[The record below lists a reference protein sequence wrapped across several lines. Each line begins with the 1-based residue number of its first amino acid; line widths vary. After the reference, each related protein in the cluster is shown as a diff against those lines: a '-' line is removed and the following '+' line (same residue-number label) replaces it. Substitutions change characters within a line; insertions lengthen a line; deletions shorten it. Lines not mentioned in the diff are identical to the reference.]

1 MNHPRSQYA
10 HLSEPYLAIA
20 IVVAAVIVVLVVF
33 VALRFREGRPGAPSR
48 RAHASVLEG
57 VYVAVLA
64 GVAAVLLVM
73 TFRAEG
79 RVDAISRTP
88 ALRVDVTAARWNW
101 RFDYPRYGVTVPG
114 TDTRPST
121 LVVPAGALVR
131 FRVKSLDVVHAF
143 WLPAERFKK
152 DANPSRWNTFEL
164 VFHGP
169 GRFEGACS
177 EFCGLRHAD
186 MRFNV
191 EVLAPA
197 AFQTWLRQKGAAP

>member
-1 MNHPRSQYA
+1 VDHPRSQYA

-20 IVVAAVIVVLVVF
+20 IVVAAVILVLVVF
-33 VALRFREGRPGAPSR
+33 VALRFRDSRPGAPSR
-48 RAHASVLEG
+48 RAHAPLLEG
-57 VYVAVLA
+57 AYVAVLA

-79 RVDAISRTP
+79 KVDSISRP
-88 ALRVDVTAARWNW
+88 PGLRVDVTAARWNW
-101 RFDYPRYGVTVPG
+101 RFDYPDNGVTAPG
-114 TDTRPST
+114 TDAHPST
-121 LVVPAGALVR
+121 LVVPAGTLVR
-131 FRVKSLDVVHAF
+131 FRVRSIDVVHAF

-152 DANPSRWNTFEL
+152 DANPDRWNTFEL

-177 EFCGLRHAD
+177 EFCGLRHDD

-197 AFQTWLRQKGAAP
+197 AFRAWLRQKGGRP